1 MYKFRVLNAITKGT
15 TYEPISE
22 PINQF
27 RAAKAAAQAAKR
39 QQATSE
45 RRKAR
50 EDGVDVGEL
59 KFLFLRE
66 GAIVKELLTVD
77 EIVQEPGGVD
87 YLLKLSDSGLKSSR
101 AANEAMVGLQRHVVK
116 ALQDSLARG

>member
-15 TYEPISE
+15 TYEPISD

-27 RAAKAAAQAAKR
+27 RAAKAAAQSAKR
-39 QQATSE
+39 QQATIV

-50 EDGVDVGEL
+50 EDGTDVGDLE
-59 KFLFLRE
+59 FLFLPE
-66 GAIVKELLTVD
+66 GAIAKELMTVD

-87 YLLKLSDSGLKSSR
+87 YLLSISNSGIKSGKAAFDAMSDLKEHTL
-101 AANEAMVGLQRHVVK
+101 N
-116 ALQDSLARG
+116 ALQDSLV

>member
-1 MYKFRVLNAITKGT
+1 MYKFRVLNAVTKGT
-15 TYEPISE
+15 TYDPISD

-39 QQATSE
+39 QEATVT

-50 EDGVDVGEL
+50 EGGADVGDLE
-59 KFLFLRE
+59 FLFLPD
-66 GAIVKELLTVD
+66 GAIVKELMSVD
-77 EIVQEPGGVD
+77 EIVQEPGGID

-101 AANEAMVGLQRHVVK
+101 AANEAMNGLQRHVIK
-116 ALQDSLARG
+116 ALRDSLGRR

>member
-15 TYEPISE
+15 TYEPISD

-27 RAAKAAAQAAKR
+27 RAAKAAAQSAKR
-39 QQATSE
+39 QQATIV

-50 EDGVDVGEL
+50 EDGTDVGDLE
-59 KFLFLRE
+59 FLFLPE
-66 GAIVKELLTVD
+66 GAIAKELMTVD

-87 YLLKLSDSGLKSSR
+87 YLLSISNSCIKSGKAAFDAMSDLK
-101 AANEAMVGLQRHVVK
+101 
-116 ALQDSLARG
+116 

>member
-1 MYKFRVLNAITKGT
+1 MYKFRVLNEVTKGT
-15 TYEPISE
+15 TYEPISD

-39 QQATSE
+39 QQAAVG

-50 EDGVDVGEL
+50 EEGTDVGEL
-59 KFLFLRE
+59 EFLFLPE
-66 GAIVKELLTVD
+66 GAKVKELMTVD

-87 YLLKLSDSGLKSSR
+87 FLLTKSDAGFKAGK
-101 AANEAMVGLQRHVVK
+101 AAFEAMTDLQRYVVRN
-116 ALQDSLARG
+116 LQDSLTRR

>member
-15 TYEPISE
+15 TYEPISD
-22 PINQF
+22 PVNQF

-39 QQATSE
+39 QEATAT

-50 EDGVDVGEL
+50 EEGTDVGDLE
-59 KFLFLRE
+59 FLFLPE
-66 GAIVKELLTVD
+66 GAKAKELMTVD

-87 YLLKLSDSGLKSSR
+87 YLLKLSDSGLKSSV
-101 AANEAMVGLQRHVVK
+101 AANEAMTGLQRHVIK
-116 ALQDSLARG
+116 ALQHSLARS

>member
-15 TYEPISE
+15 TYEPIAD
-22 PINQF
+22 PVNQF

-39 QQATSE
+39 QEATVT

-50 EDGVDVGEL
+50 EEGTDVGDLE
-59 KFLFLRE
+59 FLFLRE
-66 GAIVKELLTVD
+66 GAIVKELMTVN

-87 YLLKLSDSGLKSSR
+87 YLLRIADSGIKSGKAAFDAMSDLKSHTL
-101 AANEAMVGLQRHVVK
+101 N
-116 ALQDSLARG
+116 ALRDSLA